1 MKLKDQVAIVTGA
14 GTGMGRAIAERFAAE
29 GAKVLVNYRASKDAA
44 EEVVAEIREKGG
56 EAEAC
61 QANVAVDAE
70 ARKMVGDAEQRWGRL
85 DVLVNNAG
93 WSKLTPHHR
102 LEDLTDEIW
111 DRTLNTNLR
120 GAFYATRAAV
130 PLLRKSGGGS
140 VINNTS
146 ASAWHAAGSS
156 IVYSASKAA
165 LVNMTKSLA
174 RVLAP
179 EIRVNAIAPGL
190 VRTRFAGWP
199 DSTFDEAPKHTP
211 LQRITTA
218 EEVAAVVLFLAADAT
233 AITAETILIDG
244 GKTQLGR

>member
-44 EEVVAEIREKGG
+44 EEVVAGIKEKGG
-56 EAEAC
+56 EAEAY
-61 QANVAVDAE
+61 QASVSVDAE
-70 ARKMVGDAEQRWGRL
+70 ARKMVADTEQRWGRL

-93 WSKLTPHHR
+93 WSKLTPHHL

-130 PLLRKSGGGS
+130 PLIRKSGGGS
-140 VINNTS
+140 IINNTS
-146 ASAWHAAGSS
+146 ASAWHASGSS

-165 LVNMTKSLA
+165 MVNMTKSLA

-199 DSTFDEAPKHTP
+199 DSAFEAGPKNTP
-211 LQRITTA
+211 LKKIATVD
-218 EEVAAVVLFLAADAT
+218 EVAAVVLFLATDAT

>member
-1 MKLKDQVAIVTGA
+1 M
-14 GTGMGRAIAERFAAE
+14 
-29 GAKVLVNYRASKDAA
+29 
-44 EEVVAEIREKGG
+44 
-56 EAEAC
+56 
-61 QANVAVDAE
+61 
-70 ARKMVGDAEQRWGRL
+70 
-85 DVLVNNAG
+85 
-93 WSKLTPHHR
+93 
-102 LEDLTDEIW
+102 TDEIW
-111 DRTLNTNLR
+111 NRTLNTNLR

-199 DSTFDEAPKHTP
+199 QSVFDEGPKHTP
-211 LQRITTA
+211 LQRIAAA

>member
-44 EEVVAEIREKGG
+44 EQVVAGIKEKGG
-56 EAEAC
+56 EAEAY
-61 QANVAVDAE
+61 QADVSVDAE
-70 ARKMVGDAEQRWGRL
+70 ARKMVEDAEQRWGRL

-93 WSKLTPHHR
+93 WSKVTPHHQ

-130 PLLRKSGGGS
+130 PLLRKSGGGAI
-140 VINNTS
+140 INNTS
-146 ASAWHAAGSS
+146 ASAWHSAGSS

-199 DSTFDEAPKHTP
+199 ESVFDEGPQHTP
-211 LQRITTA
+211 LRRLATTQ
-218 EEVAAVVLFLAADAT
+218 EVAAVVLFLAADAT

-244 GKTQLGR
+244 GETQLGG

>member
-44 EEVVAEIREKGG
+44 EEVVAGIREKGG

-70 ARKMVGDAEQRWGRL
+70 ARKMAADAEQRWGRL

-93 WSKLTPHHR
+93 WSKVTPHHQ

-199 DSTFDEAPKHTP
+199 QSVFDEGPKHTP
-211 LQRITTA
+211 LQRIATA

>member
-29 GAKVLVNYRASKDAA
+29 GAKVLVNYRTSKDAA
-44 EEVVAEIREKGG
+44 EEVVAGIKEKGG
-56 EAEAC
+56 EAETC

-70 ARKMVGDAEQRWGRL
+70 ACKMAADAEQRWGRL

-93 WSKLTPHHR
+93 WSKVTPHHQ

-199 DSTFDEAPKHTP
+199 ESVFDEGPKHTP
-211 LQRITTA
+211 LQRIATA